1 MALNNFIKLF
11 CCDIFVCVDAALLNC
26 SDQGP
31 HSAFLPFDVRVE
43 PEGWGT
49 GGRGLGQRDRWI
61 VGSGSVAH
69 GGLSR
74 VKLGQSALR
83 NPLEHLFGENT
94 QQLPTDVQSLED
106 RPVVVRTLS
115 DEVLLKLLQEL
126 QVQQVV

>member
-49 GGRGLGQRDRWI
+49 GGLWEVAQWRTADSLG
-61 VGSGSVAH
+61 
-69 GGLSR
+69 
-74 VKLGQSALR
+74 
-83 NPLEHLFGENT
+83 
-94 QQLPTDVQSLED
+94 
-106 RPVVVRTLS
+106 
-115 DEVLLKLLQEL
+115 
-126 QVQQVV
+126 

>member
-1 MALNNFIKLF
+1 M
-11 CCDIFVCVDAALLNC
+11 
-26 SDQGP
+26 G
-31 HSAFLPFDVRVE
+31 
-43 PEGWGT
+43 
-49 GGRGLGQRDRWI
+49 DRWI